1 MYSFGLNDQG
11 QLGDGSLV
19 SKNTPI
25 VVAAGDMTDQIINVV
40 SRSKHVLVLSRAGVT
55 YSWGSN
61 SHGQLGVASDE
72 LFKTTPT
79 RIFGNPGFVTHIGVG
94 SRHSILYNNRLFVYT
109 FGDNAKGELG
119 QGSASTITTIRAP
132 GDAISIVNMIRK
144 DWEWIIDIQGGD
156 GYTIILTDKFRVYG
170 WGKNTN
176 GQLGDGTTTDAK
188 DGVKIETLERT
199 SIKESQVQGIAAGEN
214 HVLMASST
222 FQILPCALFI
232 LLSVFISMFI

>member
-1 MYSFGLNDQG
+1 MFSFGLNDQG

-19 SKNTPI
+19 TKNTPI
-25 VVAAGDMTDQIINVV
+25 VVAAGEMTGTIVNVV
-40 SRSKHVLVLSRAGVT
+40 SRSKHVLVLSNNGVT

-61 SHGQLGVASDE
+61 SHGQLGVSSDD
-72 LFKTTPT
+72 LFRSTPS
-79 RIFGNPGFVTHIGVG
+79 RVYGNPGVITHIGVG
-94 SRHSILYNNRLFVYT
+94 SRHSVIYNTRLFVYS

-119 QGSASTITTIRAP
+119 QGSTSTITTIRAP
-132 GDAISIVNMIRK
+132 GDAASIVGMIRK

-199 SIKESQVQGIAAGEN
+199 SIKERQVQGIVAGEN

-222 FQILPCALFI
+222 FQILPCTLFI
-232 LLSVFISMFI
+232 ILSVFISMFI